1 MERISQKKGGRKKR
15 QKAAVRD
22 ENGETKEMNL

>member
-1 MERISQKKGGRKKR
+1 MERISQKKGRKKR